1 MVAAGQGGWVTIP
14 CTDRA
19 SDCLEKQQVHVP
31 RLTRERAAEQTRV
44 VETRTVPGAPFEY
57 QPGTMPPL
65 GSSTVSSSAMSTS
78 AALFGG
84 VAVAAALCVAR
95 RTNSARLQHTRAVAT
110 AGDSKPA
117 ADLAPLSASTGGG
130 AGAEVALVDTEL
142 RKLVANGAF
151 RFDFSTDLDRYVQP
165 ASIDL
170 PLPKKAWLVKEKV
183 LPFQKCVRELL
194 VNLALDECSLEGDG
208 AMLLRG
214 QTYLVHCGSIALP
227 ATHRG
232 LLSPKSS
239 IGRVD
244 LMVRGVVDQCGL
256 YDIID
261 GGEQRELWLEIS
273 PQSFNVRVKAG
284 IALTQL
290 MVFADLGSV
299 SDESADSSTPSA
311 PRPLVYN
318 DIGEAL
324 PLRLYKDMLILSLR
338 VPDGEKDTWGQDGR
352 RQASQATR
360 LNADDES
367 GRLYDS
373 RGSSKLLAGYEAV
386 TTNEVIDLS
395 RVNAHDPST
404 FFRPVY
410 AEPGAGKM
418 TLEKDRFYILAT
430 KVKTSAAVPRACH
443 RTLTFWLLLTCSK
456 EKVSIPLTVSGE
468 MVPFSHHVGEL
479 RAHYAGFFD
488 PGFGYGRSG
497 ELKGAVGVLEVRPH
511 ETITIY
517 DGQVSTLR
525 A

>member
-1 MVAAGQGGWVTIP
+1 MAHVGGS
-14 CTDRA
+14 A
-19 SDCLEKQQVHVP
+19 L
-31 RLTRERAAEQTRV
+31 
-44 VETRTVPGAPFEY
+44 
-57 QPGTMPPL
+57 
-65 GSSTVSSSAMSTS
+65 SSSAVSST

-84 VAVAAALCVAR
+84 AAVAAALCAAR
-95 RTNSARLQHTRAVAT
+95 RPASTGRQHTRAVASA
-110 AGDSKPA
+110 AGGSA
-117 ADLAPLSASTGGG
+117 AVASAGTEPLAASTSTGGP
-130 AGAEVALVDTEL
+130 AGGGEVALVDTEL

-151 RFDFSTDLDRYVQP
+151 TFDFSSDLDRYVQP
-165 ASIDL
+165 ASIDS

-194 VNLALDECSLEGDG
+194 DNLALDECSLEGDG

-214 QTYLVHCGSIALP
+214 QTYLVHCGTVALP

-299 SDESADSSTPSA
+299 SSESNDSPLPRT
-311 PRPLVYN
+311 PRPLVFN
-318 DIGEAL
+318 EVGEPL

-338 VPDGEKDTWGQDGR
+338 VPSGADDASARDEG
-352 RQASQATR
+352 SQALPALDTDSERR
-360 LNADDES
+360 L
-367 GRLYDS
+367 RCDS
-373 RGSSKLLAGYEAV
+373 RGSSNLLAGYEAV
-386 TTNEVIDLS
+386 TTNEVIDMS
-395 RVNAHDPST
+395 RVGAHDPST

-430 KVKTSAAVPRACH
+430 KVRHTKLCH
-443 RTLTFWLLLTCSK
+443 PPVD
-456 EKVSIPLTVSGE
+456 EG
-468 MVPFSHHVGEL
+468 
-479 RAHYAGFFD
+479 
-488 PGFGYGRSG
+488 
-497 ELKGAVGVLEVRPH
+497 
-511 ETITIY
+511 
-517 DGQVSTLR
+517 
-525 A
+525 

>member
-1 MVAAGQGGWVTIP
+1 M
-14 CTDRA
+14 
-19 SDCLEKQQVHVP
+19 
-31 RLTRERAAEQTRV
+31 
-44 VETRTVPGAPFEY
+44 
-57 QPGTMPPL
+57 
-65 GSSTVSSSAMSTS
+65 SSNAISSS

-95 RTNSARLQHTRAVAT
+95 RAASAGLQPTRDVAT
-110 AGDSKPA
+110 AGASKPA
-117 ADLAPLSASTGGG
+117 ADLAPPAASTGGG

-151 RFDFSTDLDRYVQP
+151 RFDYSTDLDRYVQP

-261 GGEQRELWLEIS
+261 GGERRELWLEIS

-299 SDESADSSTPSA
+299 SGESVDSLPPST

-338 VPDGEKDTWGQDGR
+338 VPDGEKDTWGQDER
-352 RQASQATR
+352 RQGSQATPR
-360 LNADDES
+360 LNADGES

-430 KVKTSAAVPRACH
+430 KVKTFRSCPTRLPANANVLVAAHLFEGESVNPTDCLRRDGAFLSSCWGASGS
-443 RTLTFWLLLTCSK
+443 LCWLL
-456 EKVSIPLTVSGE
+456 
-468 MVPFSHHVGEL
+468 
-479 RAHYAGFFD
+479 
-488 PGFGYGRSG
+488 
-497 ELKGAVGVLEVRPH
+497 
-511 ETITIY
+511 
-517 DGQVSTLR
+517 
-525 A
+525 